1 MRGLCCGEK
10 KCVFGRSKAAFD
22 KAVAKHQEETLERFN
37 GRGDA
42 FQGQLLLVTQVSGS
56 SKPERL
62 ATKLFYTTG
71 AGRLELQPRNAEAL
85 TFDKVWGKCAAYTTG
100 NGLDVVTV
108 SEFLAFA
115 GETNKHVL
123 ERVGVWTKGGFGV
136 RKTNFFKVRVVAG
149 TGARKRWCA
158 TKKTL
163 YKIWP
168 VLRTRFTRKRRA

>member
-42 FQGQLLLVTQVSGS
+42 FEGQLLLVTQVSGS

-71 AGRLELQPRNAEAL
+71 AGWLELQPRNAEAL

-136 RKTNFFKVRVVAG
+136 RKTNFFKVKVVAG
-149 TGARKRWCA
+149 TGARGRWCA

-168 VLRTRFTRKRRA
+168 VLRTRFTRKRPA

>member
-1 MRGLCCGEK
+1 M
-10 KCVFGRSKAAFD
+10 S
-22 KAVAKHQEETLERFN
+22 
-37 GRGDA
+37 
-42 FQGQLLLVTQVSGS
+42 
-56 SKPERL
+56 P
-62 ATKLFYTTG
+62 TKLFYTTG
-71 AGRLELQPRNAEAL
+71 AGWLELQPRNAEAL

-136 RKTNFFKVRVVAG
+136 RKTNFFKVKVVAG
-149 TGARKRWCA
+149 TGARGRWCA

-168 VLRTRFTRKRRA
+168 VLRTRFTRKRPA

>member
-1 MRGLCCGEK
+1 MVHAADSRAGPGGCSFCLMELCF
-10 KCVFGRSKAAFD
+10 VAFVGRF
-22 KAVAKHQEETLERFN
+22 
-37 GRGDA
+37 
-42 FQGQLLLVTQVSGS
+42 S

-71 AGRLELQPRNAEAL
+71 AGWLELQPRNAEAL

-123 ERVGVWTKGGFGV
+123 ERVGV
-136 RKTNFFKVRVVAG
+136 
-149 TGARKRWCA
+149 
-158 TKKTL
+158 
-163 YKIWP
+163 
-168 VLRTRFTRKRRA
+168 